1 MARVHYEYIPDEPND
16 RDNYGPCA
24 WCRHSRFTDTTK
36 VECTRYGG
44 SEDPR
49 KQYSCFE
56 KHPSRTLSSIERA
69 FTWYIMTAICDILN
83 INENNKFF
91 TQIGTLIDLVRE
103 DTETKGEATMYDLV
117 GPEIA
122 VRLYRENNRVEF
134 CTNLMTNYLAK
145 AFVAIDENRMNDAIN
160 IYKSMVNFLY
170 VRYTRKD
177 NLENIIDVDVIAKP
191 KILVK

>member
-1 MARVHYEYIPDEPND
+1 M
-16 RDNYGPCA
+16 
-24 WCRHSRFTDTTK
+24 
-36 VECTRYGG
+36 
-44 SEDPR
+44 
-49 KQYSCFE
+49 
-56 KHPSRTLSSIERA
+56 
-69 FTWYIMTAICDILN
+69 

-103 DTETKGEATMYDLV
+103 DAETKGEATMYDLV

-134 CTNLMTNYLAK
+134 CTYLMTNYLSK
-145 AFVAIDENRMNDAIN
+145 AFVAIADNRLEDAIS
-160 IYKSMVNFLY
+160 IYEEMVKFLY